1 MKPDCSSPLFNQLCR
16 GFSAIEILVVL
27 VIAGVLMALAVP
39 ALRDLVQSN
48 RTLSETSALA
58 SDIELARSTA
68 IQTGT
73 AVSMCAS
80 SNASTCN
87 VTDGNW
93 HSGWLAFNDINGNAR
108 LDPGETII
116 RNQPAF
122 AGLDTVISTPRT
134 NTFTFNRIGMAVN
147 VSSGVLVVAATTPLN
162 AALSHCLNLTPMG
175 RPRLQAHGAPQ
186 GGC

>member
-1 MKPDCSSPLFNQLCR
+1 MCR
-16 GFSAIEILVVL
+16 GFSAVEILVVL

-48 RTLSETSALA
+48 RTLSEASALA

-68 IQTGT
+68 IQTGST
-73 AVSMCAS
+73 VTMCAS

-87 VTDGNW
+87 VSDGNW
-93 HSGWLAFNDINGNAR
+93 RNGWLVFNDFNGNAQ
-108 LDPGETII
+108 LAAGDTLI
-116 RNQPAF
+116 RTQPAF
-122 AGLDTVISTPRT
+122 AGLDTLSSTPRT
-134 NTFTFNRIGMAVN
+134 NTFSFNRSGMAVN
-147 VSSGVLVVAATTPLN
+147 VNGGILVTAATTPLN

-175 RPRLQAHGAPQ
+175 RPRVQAHGATP